1 MIVKFHEAV
10 KLLKNDEVV
19 AVPSETVFG
28 LAASI
33 HSPRAIRK
41 IFSLKGRPPIN
52 PLIVHFSSVEQIL
65 EFVDIDAQLL
75 VYLKSM
81 WPGPLTLVAP
91 LKKELDTAI
100 TAGLN
105 TLAVRIPNHPV
116 FLDLIREVGPLAAPS
131 ANRSGLPSA
140 TRAWH
145 IEEDYDGQV
154 PMVEGAPP
162 IHGLESTIIIQ
173 KEGYLEIGRLGATP
187 IERLREHFTIH
198 TTNSVESAPICPGQ
212 LLRHYSPNCELTN
225 NISADFEA
233 IVGYGDVT
241 YHWNLPLYNLGSK
254 QDPSGIARNL
264 YEMLRRLDVDKIK
277 KAFVD
282 LDIPSHGLYAP
293 IQERLSRAL
302 VKKTN
307 LQGGIHV

>member
-10 KLLKNDEVV
+10 KLLKNNEVV

-33 HSPRAIRK
+33 HSPEALRK
-41 IFSLKGRPPIN
+41 IFSLKGRPAIN
-52 PLIVHFSSVEQIL
+52 PLIVHFCSIEQVLEYVEIDSKLL
-65 EFVDIDAQLL
+65 EHLS
-75 VYLKSM
+75 SM
-81 WPGPLTLVAP
+81 WPAPLTLVAP
-91 LKKELDTAI
+91 LKKELDSAI

-140 TRAWH
+140 TRVWH
-145 IEEDYDGQV
+145 IEQDYNGQV
-154 PMVEGAPP
+154 PIVEGEPP

-173 KEGYLEIGRLGATP
+173 KEGYLEVGRLGATP
-187 IERLREHFTIH
+187 IDCLRKHFTVH
-198 TTNSVESAPICPGQ
+198 LAKAVESAPICPGQ
-212 LLRHYSPNCELTN
+212 LLRHYSPNCELTTDF
-225 NISADFEA
+225 SKDFEA
-233 IVGYGDVT
+233 IVGFSDTPYP
-241 YHWNLPLYNLGSK
+241 WNLPLYHLGSK
-254 QDPSGIARNL
+254 QDPVMIARNL
-264 YEMLRRLDVDKIK
+264 YETLRRLDFDKIK

-282 LDIPSHGLYAP
+282 LDFPSDGLYAP
-293 IQERLSRAL
+293 IQERLSRAI

-307 LQGGIHV
+307 PKGSIHV